1 MDVDQIPGTPRRERQ
16 VVKVVSNHL
25 ANAYGT
31 GDCRGQRSV
40 LSRLAAD
47 CRVVF
52 FQLHIRRG
60 LFAQPN
66 LYTTLNN
73 LGPDTIQGT
82 IPVAPFIVLILWN
95 GPGCVG

>member
-1 MDVDQIPGTPRRERQ
+1 MNVDQILRTHRRQRQ
-16 VVKVVSNHL
+16 VMKVVSNHL

-31 GDCRGQRSV
+31 GDRSGQRSV

-52 FQLHIRRG
+52 FKLYIGRA

-66 LYTTLNN
+66 LYTALNN
-73 LGPDTIQGT
+73 LGPGTIQGT
-82 IPVAPFIVLILWN
+82 IPVAPIVVFVPRN
-95 GPGCVG
+95 GPGGMG